1 MSKEKINQEELLE
14 KIAQMTVLELSEFVK
29 KLEEKFNIQAQ
40 MFTATAQTAAAQ
52 AETQA
57 QANAGEE
64 KSLYTLE
71 LENAGANKIQVIKLV
86 KELTGKGLKESKDL
100 VEGGLPAVLKENVVK
115 ADAEEIKKKFEAV
128 GAKISLK

>member
-1 MSKEKINQEELLE
+1 MANEKINQEELLE
-14 KIAQMTVLELSEFVK
+14 KISQMSVLELSEFVK

-40 MFTATAQTAAAQ
+40 MFAAPAQGTGAPASA
-52 AETQA
+52 QA
-57 QANAGEE
+57 QAGAPEE
-64 KSLYTLE
+64 KSLYTIE
-71 LENAGANKIQVIKLV
+71 LENAGSNKIQVIKLV

-128 GAKISLK
+128 GAKINLK

>member
-14 KIAQMTVLELSEFVK
+14 KISQMTVLELSEFVK

-40 MFTATAQTAAAQ
+40 MFAAAPQ
-52 AETQA
+52 ATPA
-57 QANAGEE
+57 QAGAESQTDATEE
-64 KSLYTLE
+64 KSLYSLE

-100 VEGGLPAVLKENVVK
+100 VEGSLPAILKENVVK

-128 GAKISLK
+128 GAKINLK